1 VKNGPKSNLTKQGE
15 GATRLPVS
23 VSGIITLLTDFGVS
37 DYYTGAIKGV
47 ILAANPSANIVDITH
62 EIPPQD
68 IETAAFVL
76 LSCYRDFSPGT
87 IHVCVVDPG
96 VGSARRPILISAGN
110 WFFIG
115 PDNGLF
121 SYVLDREKEFAA
133 FHLNEA
139 RYFRQP
145 LSTTFHGRDIFTP
158 VAAELSKGTT
168 PESFGPRI
176 YDPVR
181 LPSLQPAVSKNGNF
195 KARIIHIDTFGNC
208 VTNLERSL
216 LNGADIKEISV
227 KQRKI
232 RTIAESYTEKNSG
245 LLGIWGSAG
254 FLELS
259 VRNGSAAK
267 MLKAKRGDIVKVS
280 LRHVSTTSR

>member
-1 VKNGPKSNLTKQGE
+1 MKTGPKSNLTKQGD

-23 VSGIITLLTDFGVS
+23 VSGIITLLTDFGAS

-47 ILAANPSANIVDITH
+47 ILSANPSANIVDITH

-76 LSCYRDFSPGT
+76 LSCYRDFPPGT
-87 IHVCVVDPG
+87 IHVAVVDPG
-96 VGSARRPILISAGN
+96 VGSARRPILISAGS

-121 SYVLDREKEFAA
+121 SYVLDREDEFAA
-133 FHLNEA
+133 FHLTES

-158 VAAELSKGTT
+158 VAAELSKGTR
-168 PESFGPRI
+168 PDSFGPRI
-176 YDPVR
+176 HDPVR
-181 LPSLQPAVSKNGNF
+181 LPSLRPVIAKNGNF

-208 VTNLERSL
+208 VTNLERTL
-216 LNGADIKEISV
+216 LNGAEVEQISV
-227 KQRKI
+227 KQQKI
-232 RTIAESYTEKNSG
+232 RTVAESYTEKKSG

-267 MLKAKRGDIVKVS
+267 VLKARRGDVVKVS
-280 LRHVSTTSR
+280 TFPIADF